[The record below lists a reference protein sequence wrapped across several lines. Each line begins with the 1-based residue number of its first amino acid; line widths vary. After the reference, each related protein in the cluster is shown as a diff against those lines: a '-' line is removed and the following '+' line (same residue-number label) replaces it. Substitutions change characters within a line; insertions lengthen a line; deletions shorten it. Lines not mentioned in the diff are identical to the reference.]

1 MISVESPGALDTC
14 FDDFPLHQALGDQI
28 HTRFTP
34 LRQYEGFASD
44 VTQRAG
50 IDAKYEEEKAILKEG
65 LLYLLTFTVEYDP
78 GILETKRKKG
88 VCMGTAQCY
97 KYLSR
102 FFVIR

>member
-1 MISVESPGALDTC
+1 MISVESPGVLDTC

-44 VTQRAG
+44 VSERAG
-50 IDAKYEEEKAILKEG
+50 IDTKYEEEKAILKEG

-78 GILETKRKKG
+78 GILEVKKSEG
-88 VCMGTAQCY
+88 VYMGRARCY
-97 KYLSR
+97 KHLSH
-102 FFVIR
+102 FFAIS

>member
-1 MISVESPGALDTC
+1 MESPGVLDTC

-44 VTQRAG
+44 VSERAG

-78 GILETKRKKG
+78 GILEMKKSEG
-88 VCMGTAQCY
+88 VYMGRAWC
-97 KYLSR
+97 
-102 FFVIR
+102 